1 MEASAAATADARAR
15 GAYKA
20 RAEELQAEL
29 REAEANADLGR
40 AERAREELELLANEI
55 AGSVGLGGRERATGS
70 SAERA
75 RINVQRRISDAIQ
88 KLERAN
94 AELGRHL
101 NRSLKTGNYCVYDP

>member
-1 MEASAAATADARAR
+1 MAFRRADRW
-15 GAYKA
+15 
-20 RAEELQAEL
+20 
-29 REAEANADLGR
+29 

-55 AGSVGLGGRERATGS
+55 AGGLGLGGRERAAGS
-70 SAERA
+70 STERA

-101 NRSLKTGNYCVYDP
+101 SRSIRTGNYCVYEP